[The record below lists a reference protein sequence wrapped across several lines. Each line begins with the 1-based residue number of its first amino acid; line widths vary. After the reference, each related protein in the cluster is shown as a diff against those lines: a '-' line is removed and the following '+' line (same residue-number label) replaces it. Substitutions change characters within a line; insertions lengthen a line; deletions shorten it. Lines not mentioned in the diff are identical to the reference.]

1 MYYIVWIILVAI
13 SLWFSLIGFFW
24 AVRTGQ
30 FSDQERARYLPLV
43 GEDLM
48 AEVRN
53 PSRWSREVYAVLII
67 LGIGLLVLLFT
78 VGMVLFQNRG

>member
-1 MYYIVWIILVAI
+1 MYYIFWILLIAI

-24 AVRTGQ
+24 AIRTGQ
-30 FSDQERARYLPLV
+30 FSDQDRARYLPLV

-53 PSRWSREVYAVLII
+53 PSRWSREVYAVAII
-67 LGIGLLVLLFT
+67 MGIGLLVLLFT
-78 VGMVLFQNRG
+78 AGMVLFQNRR

>member
-24 AVRTGQ
+24 AIRTGQ
-30 FSDQERARYLPLV
+30 FSDQERARYLPLA

-53 PSRWSREVYAVLII
+53 PSRWSREVYAVAII
-67 LGIGLLVLLFT
+67 LGMGLLVLLFT
-78 VGMVLFQNRG
+78 VGMVLFQNRR